1 MISWLERAK
10 AHFSKK
16 RQQPTDETDKTP
28 LSSVLSVPPAPV
40 FKKHA
45 SNDSDEAAL
54 LEALLAE
61 ADGGCDHWEGGPE
74 ARQQRRD
81 DVMAV
86 AKDQWRDL
94 LDHFR
99 RAYPKR

>member
-1 MISWLERAK
+1 MISWLDKAK
-10 AHFSKK
+10 AHFSQKH
-16 RQQPTDETDKTP
+16 QEATDETDKTP
-28 LSSVLSVPPAPV
+28 LSSVLAVPPAPV
-40 FKKHA
+40 YEKHA

-61 ADGGCDHWEGGPE
+61 ADRVCDHWKDGPE
-74 ARQQRRD
+74 ARQQMRD

-99 RAYPKR
+99 TAYPRR

>member
-1 MISWLERAK
+1 M
-10 AHFSKK
+10 
-16 RQQPTDETDKTP
+16 
-28 LSSVLSVPPAPV
+28 
-40 FKKHA
+40 
-45 SNDSDEAAL
+45 

-61 ADGGCDHWEGGPE
+61 ADRVCDHWKDGPE
-74 ARQQRRD
+74 ARQQMRD

-99 RAYPKR
+99 RTYPKS